1 MKKIFA
7 IFTFL
12 MVLALIGQAQNERKF
27 VRQGNKYFLEAMK
40 DTAHI
45 DTVQFNKA
53 EIEYRKAIEKK
64 PEESKW
70 NFNLADALYKQKK
83 FAESGEKFKEIAD
96 KTFDKTEKARAL
108 HNLGNSMLMGNKL
121 DESIAAYKEALRNN
135 PKDLE
140 TKYNLLYAMNQKK
153 KQQQQQKNQDKNK
166 DKNKDQ
172 DKNKDKNQDQNKKD
186 QNKDQNKDKN
196 KDQNKQNQDQ
206 QNKNQNQNQNK
217 DQQNQQQ
224 QQQQSKISKQNAEQM
239 LQALENNEKKIQ
251 DKVKKVQAL
260 KAQSKRVD
268 KDW

>member
-1 MKKIFA
+1 MKRIYLL
-7 IFTFL
+7 ITFL
-12 MVLALIGQAQNERKF
+12 MVLAVVSQAQNERKF

-40 DTAHI
+40 DTAHL

-64 PEESKW
+64 PGESKW
-70 NFNLADALYKQKK
+70 DFNLADALYKQKK
-83 FAESGEKFKEIAD
+83 FGESAEKFKEIAD

-108 HNLGNSMLMGNKL
+108 HNMGNSMLMGNKL

-135 PKDLE
+135 PKDLD

-251 DKVKKVQAL
+251 DKVKKVQAM